1 MIGRHFEIVAYESR
15 TNGVHPHAGAVA
27 RGGRPERLGA
37 EIVEPIKINGSCVE
51 RSDHAPARE
60 EIT

>member
-1 MIGRHFEIVAYESR
+1 
-15 TNGVHPHAGAVA
+15 
-27 RGGRPERLGA
+27 LGA
-37 EIVEPIKINGSCVE
+37 EIVQPIKINGSCVE